1 MQRRSCE
8 WTRHT
13 PTIEFIVVIASQG
26 YYELCLEQLSIT
38 NIKSVLCAITK
49 EHVNY
54 IGEERAEEE
63 RNYGPFN
70 SILPTTP
77 PRLLN
82 KTKQASLC
90 VKLEQEMM
98 CKGQLHTLN
107 VGVTMYKQSQFN
119 VRFLR

>member
-63 RNYGPFN
+63 RNYGRFN

-77 PRLLN
+77 PPLLN

-90 VKLEQEMM
+90 V
-98 CKGQLHTLN
+98 
-107 VGVTMYKQSQFN
+107 
-119 VRFLR
+119 

>member
-26 YYELCLEQLSIT
+26 YYELLWTREGLEQLSIT

-90 VKLEQEMM
+90 V
-98 CKGQLHTLN
+98 
-107 VGVTMYKQSQFN
+107 
-119 VRFLR
+119 

>member
-1 MQRRSCE
+1 M
-8 WTRHT
+8 
-13 PTIEFIVVIASQG
+13 IASQG

-38 NIKSVLCAITK
+38 NIESVAITK

-54 IGEERAEEE
+54 IGEESAEEE

-77 PRLLN
+77 PPLLN

-90 VKLEQEMM
+90 VKLEQEMI